1 MHYSLLWY
9 AGAASIPKVSE
20 REWLEQELD
29 PPALMHS
36 ESIHKE
42 GSKYKFGPEDAAA
55 WDVMADIDRHL
66 QAADSERPLLPL
78 LEPEYLRDKGTNEGA
93 VTSFVHTI
101 TRCLSSSF
109 TAA

>member
-1 MHYSLLWY
+1 M
-9 AGAASIPKVSE
+9 
-20 REWLEQELD
+20 R
-29 PPALMHS
+29 S

-42 GSKYKFGPEDAAA
+42 GSKYKFGPENVAA
-55 WDVMADIDRHL
+55 WDVIADIRRHL

-78 LEPEYLRDKGTNEGA
+78 LEPEYLRDKGSNEGA
-93 VTSFVHTI
+93 VTSFVYTI